1 VFRRLLDLL
10 RGSPVVVKG
19 AGKLPEGQSKKI
31 DVGDPLAGGK
41 QFVLCRLGGKL
52 YAVDV
57 RCPHEGGRLL
67 DGPLIEGKL
76 LRCPLHDYHFDPK
89 SGAPVRGACSRATTY
104 TVREKEGDARIW
116 V

>member
-1 VFRRLLDLL
+1 MFRRLLDIF

-19 AGKLPEGQSKKI
+19 SAKLPEGQSKKI

-57 RCPHEGGRLL
+57 RCPHEGGRIL

-76 LRCPLHDYHFDPK
+76 LRCPLHEYHFDPK
-89 SGAPVRGACSRATTY
+89 SGAPVRGACARATTY
-104 TVREKEGDARIW
+104 TVREKDGDARIW